1 MSLRLAF
8 YTSEL
13 SELLT
18 TLELLARAGV
28 RAQLCLSPPTSL
40 PADLEA
46 LGLWADS
53 PAALPPLRPSLIHA
67 LASPRTLGA
76 ILEHATE
83 QLGSPRAVPILFGA
97 PALGHF
103 VAFRGLHHQLYR
115 EALWAIARQEPDLAV
130 ALHEQTPRFSLYDL
144 SCLYLETGMDAVR
157 ARLRTIQA
165 DPEPSVVFM
174 DSLTERHTALLGT
187 LLWEQKPPLVAG
199 SVAVEHTLL
208 AGWRAAKL
216 LPEHVTTPHSE
227 PARQLLVV
235 SGVDLRELDPQ
246 LTWARTQGFFCHTFR
261 EAARA
266 VKVLQ
271 GALSVGH
278 SGILYAGS
286 PAPIPEELAHALRGI
301 LEQQSTA
308 RLVVYGQELLRAI
321 ATELAVEG
329 LEWVAALEP
338 GAPLCRLIGGPFA
351 GKEVVVSATPPA
363 DPAFL
368 GRLRQS
374 PRA

>member
-1 MSLRLAF
+1 MRLRLAF
-8 YTSEL
+8 YSSHL
-13 SELLT
+13 PELLT
-18 TLELLARAGV
+18 ALETLAHAGV
-28 RAQLCLSPPTSL
+28 RTQLALAPPESL
-40 PADLEA
+40 PPDLEA
-46 LGLWADS
+46 IGFLGDDPTPL
-53 PAALPPLRPSLIHA
+53 LPLRPLLYHA
-67 LASPRTLGA
+67 LASPETLGA
-76 ILEHATE
+76 ALEQAT
-83 QLGSPRAVPILFGA
+83 Q
-97 PALGHF
+97 ALGATSAIPLLF
-103 VAFRGLHHQLYR
+103 AAPERGEYVVFRGLHTQLAPD
-115 EALWAIARQEPDLAV
+115 ALWAVARKETDLAV
-130 ALHEQTPRFSLYDL
+130 TLHEQTTHFALYDL
-144 SCLYLETGMDAVR
+144 SCLYLEAGLDAIR

-165 DPEPSVVFM
+165 DPEPRVVFM
-174 DSLTERHTALLGT
+174 DSLTEKHTTLLGT

-216 LPEHVTTPHSE
+216 LPERVATPHPE

-235 SGVDLRELDPQ
+235 SGVDLKELDPQ

-286 PAPIPEELAHALRGI
+286 PAPTPTELAHALRGI
-301 LEQQSTA
+301 LEQQSAA
-308 RLVVYGQELLRAI
+308 RLVIYGEELLRAI

-351 GKEVVVSATPPA
+351 GKEVVISATPPA